1 MTPPTMVTSSQQ
13 HRANVLGLYL
23 GGAIIVFIIAMIII
37 FSNYGLPK
45 DPKEWKRLQQQN
57 ADKGAIGA
65 DVAPQKDV
73 SK

>member
-1 MTPPTMVTSSQQ
+1 MTSHQVTASSQQ
-13 HRANVLGLYL
+13 HRANVLGLCL
-23 GGAIIVFIIAMIII
+23 GGAIIFFIIACIII

-65 DVAPQKDV
+65 DVAPQKDE